1 MRLARVRSPF
11 HALVALTHLHTHTT
25 PSKKGAIM
33 RKNSTPNLSVVRD
46 RSLVREVRAR
56 GKARRRADLHKLTR
70 DPGLWDSLVTAD
82 MDLPNVRGY
91 LR

>member
-1 MRLARVRSPF
+1 
-11 HALVALTHLHTHTT
+11 
-25 PSKKGAIM
+25 M
-33 RKNSTPNLSVVRD
+33 RKNSTPNLNSVRD
-46 RSLVREVRAR
+46 RALVREVKAR
-56 GKARRRADLHKLTR
+56 GKARRRADLHTLTR